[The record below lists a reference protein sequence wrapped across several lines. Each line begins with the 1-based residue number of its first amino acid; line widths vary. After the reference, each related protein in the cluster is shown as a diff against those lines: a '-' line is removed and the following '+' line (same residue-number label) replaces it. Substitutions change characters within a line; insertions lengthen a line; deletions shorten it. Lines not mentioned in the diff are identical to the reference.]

1 MTTLDTTRTAIN
13 SGGACVMDTAQ
24 AVGMFVVGGGALI
37 AIITPIIKLNSSI
50 VSLTVKIDN
59 LVNDLTRNEKRI
71 TEHGK
76 EIEVLEAKV
85 QNHDLRIS
93 VLEKSQ

>member
-1 MTTLDTTRTAIN
+1 
-13 SGGACVMDTAQ
+13 MDTAQ
-24 AVGMFVVGGGALI
+24 AVGIFVVGGGALI
-37 AIITPIIKLNSSI
+37 AVITPIIKLNSSI

-59 LVNDLTRNEKRI
+59 LVNDLRRNEKRI

>member
-1 MTTLDTTRTAIN
+1 
-13 SGGACVMDTAQ
+13 MDTAQ
-24 AVGMFVVGGGALI
+24 AVGMFVVGGGALL

>member
-1 MTTLDTTRTAIN
+1 
-13 SGGACVMDTAQ
+13 MDTAQ
-24 AVGMFVVGGGALI
+24 AVGMFVVGGGALL

-76 EIEVLEAKV
+76 GF
-85 QNHDLRIS
+85 NSHNCSWHFFRIR
-93 VLEKSQ
+93 KSPNTP

>member
-1 MTTLDTTRTAIN
+1 
-13 SGGACVMDTAQ
+13 MDTGQ

-37 AIITPIIKLNSSI
+37 AVITPIIKLNSSI

-93 VLEKSQ
+93 VLEKTQ

>member
-1 MTTLDTTRTAIN
+1 
-13 SGGACVMDTAQ
+13 MDTAQ

-37 AIITPIIKLNSSI
+37 AVITPIIKLNSSI

>member
-1 MTTLDTTRTAIN
+1 
-13 SGGACVMDTAQ
+13 MDTAQ

-37 AIITPIIKLNSSI
+37 AVIAPIIKLNSSI